1 MSEYMGDL
9 SGVLG
14 VSATSRTPT
23 HNTRS
28 TSVDLDMTD
37 FLTLMVAQL
46 QNQSIDESADTSQML
61 NQLVQMQMITALT
74 NMTEASVMSYAS
86 SLVGKEVTVVTY
98 DGSKAKEEI
107 IEVMGTGTY
116 GGEQVIFS
124 KEGNMY
130 YLNEIMAVGRMPNQ
144 TTQESGDTT
153 TDKPVDGT
161 DESEETDGTSDNKP
175 VEGTDEVDET
185 DGTSDNKPVEGTDE
199 IDETDGTDGTSDNE
213 SVEGTD
219 ESGETGET
227 PADRPVES
235 TEEGEEA
242 EPTQDED
249 SGVEQAEATGGAA
262 EGED

>member
-9 SGVLG
+9 TGVLG
-14 VSATSRTPT
+14 ASKTNREPV
-23 HNTRS
+23 HNKRK
-28 TSVDLDMTD
+28 TSVDMDMTD

-46 QNQSIDESADTSQML
+46 QNQSIDETADTSQML

-98 DGSKAKEEI
+98 DGSKAQEKI

-124 KEGNMY
+124 KEGDMY
-130 YLNEIMAVGRMPNQ
+130 YLNEVMAVGRMPEPK
-144 TTQESGDTT
+144 TEESGDKPAEGTTPPET
-153 TDKPVDGT
+153 TDKPVEGAGEGEAAGT
-161 DESEETDGTSDNKP
+161 TPADKP
-175 VEGTDEVDET
+175 VEGVEEGEAAGEV
-185 DGTSDNKPVEGTDE
+185 SDDKPVEGAE
-199 IDETDGTDGTSDNE
+199 
-213 SVEGTD
+213 EG
-219 ESGETGET
+219 EAAGET

-242 EPTQDED
+242 EPTQDEE
-249 SGVEQAEATGGAA
+249 SGVGKAEAIGGAA